1 MSLTGPSPFQNAP
14 LTKVITVI
22 SGSATFFSVF
32 LEIKNYFDLPH
43 LSLLTT
49 KGQLWRIFSVNLPFT
64 YFGEAMCGFIL
75 LYQFRLF
82 ERQMGS
88 RKYAVFLLWTLGIAS
103 LVQLGFLTLT
113 NIKLP
118 TGPYSLIFS
127 LLVQFL
133 YDVPAT
139 QNFRF
144 CGLPLSN
151 KFLTYMLSAQ
161 LGLSNY
167 PSSLVGVV
175 SGLLAGSLYRADI
188 FPVRKWLI
196 PKKISEFCTKWMKP
210 LIDPAPTR
218 RRVLFNRPTAAGGFP
233 NMQVPPPFVVQG
245 GNIPQQFDENTI
257 ATLMDMGFDRQSVI
271 TALVTC
277 GNDVQQATNLLLD
290 M

>member
-1 MSLTGPSPFQNAP
+1 
-14 LTKVITVI
+14 
-22 SGSATFFSVF
+22 
-32 LEIKNYFDLPH
+32 
-43 LSLLTT
+43 
-49 KGQLWRIFSVNLPFT
+49 VNLPFT

-113 NIKLP
+113 SYKLP
-118 TGPYSLIFS
+118 SGPYSLIFS
-127 LLVQFL
+127 LLVQFF
-133 YDVPAT
+133 YNVPAT

-144 CGLPLSN
+144 CGFPFSN
-151 KFLTYMLSAQ
+151 KFLTYILGIQ

-167 PSSLVGVV
+167 PSSLIGVV
-175 SGLLAGSLYRADI
+175 SGLLVGSLYRTDVI
-188 FPVRKWLI
+188 PVRKWLI
-196 PKKISEFCTKWMKP
+196 PKRISEFCTKWVKP
-210 LIDPAPTR
+210 LLDPVPSTR
-218 RRVLFNRPTAAGGFP
+218 RRVFTTRANPGNLFPGNL
-233 NMQVPPPFVVQG
+233 QVPPFVVQG
-245 GNIPQQFDENTI
+245 GNMNMQQFDENTI